1 MGYIVGSV
9 GMLSGEM
16 PYTAFNA
23 RKSYIAD
30 NEDVIIKFTKAI
42 NKGLEYTQNNS
53 AEDIAKT
60 IQNQFPDSSLNEL
73 ITIVKRYKDA
83 DSWLVNTYISE
94 ESFKNLQN
102 IMIDSE
108 LLNDY
113 VPYDDLINNNFSE

>member
-1 MGYIVGSV
+1 
-9 GMLSGEM
+9 MLSGEM

-42 NKGLEYTQNNS
+42 NRGLEYTQNNS